1 MLLGAGALGLL
12 LLVPVLT
19 QPTYGVALV
28 GAAAAIW
35 LAKRSIAYPLALAG
49 IPTII
54 EAITGS
60 NPLPKGGVTFIFAAW
75 IGGAVA
81 FAVLRGTHPAAG
93 RALVSAPVLL
103 SFALLGVMLL
113 RLGPSP
119 AQAYGATTVQ
129 LYVADNLVFLLGAV
143 FVGSSKRDLHLFFAI
158 LLAVATGEALLLM
171 LKLLSGGLHMTF
183 EGRFALSTHEY
194 PIYLGRDSADG
205 LIVAIYTVL
214 TATRTWTRMVA
225 VAVLPLL
232 AVGLLAAGSRGP
244 VVACVIGVVVLVAL
258 ISTTERARKRLLLAG
273 GGLLGAMIVVPLIL
287 PGSAIGRALSA
298 IVGGASGLSSNGR
311 AELWSKAFTGFAQ
324 HPLLGLGTGGFSA
337 LNPTLPYPHN
347 ILLEAGVAL
356 GIVGVLLIAGIVFG
370 AGRRIFASW
379 RDALGRDKADAAVL
393 AALFVSALV
402 NALVS
407 GAIQDNKEIWV
418 WGGLGVG
425 MAARMAL
432 LRRSSPTATR
442 SAMITTT
449 PASSA
454 LGG

>member
-1 MLLGAGALGLL
+1 M
-12 LLVPVLT
+12 
-19 QPTYGVALV
+19 
-28 GAAAAIW
+28 
-35 LAKRSIAYPLALAG
+35 
-49 IPTII
+49 
-54 EAITGS
+54 
-60 NPLPKGGVTFIFAAW
+60 FAAW
-75 IGGAVA
+75 IAGAIL
-81 FAVLRGTHPAAG
+81 FALLRAGNPAIG
-93 RALVSAPVLL
+93 RALMSAPVLL
-103 SFALLGVMLL
+103 SFLLLGVMLL

-119 AQAYGATTVQ
+119 AQEYGATTVQ
-129 LYVADNLVFLLGAV
+129 LYVADNLVFLIGAI
-143 FVGSSKRDLHLFFAI
+143 FVGADRGDLHLFFAI
-158 LLAVATGEALLLM
+158 LLCVATGEALLLM
-171 LKLLSGGLHMTF
+171 LKLLGGGLHMTF

-214 TATRTWTRMVA
+214 TATRTWTRMLA

-244 VVACVIGVVVLVAL
+244 VVACLIGVVVLVAL
-258 ISTTERARKRLLLAG
+258 TSTKGRARRRLLLAG

-311 AELWSKAFTGFAQ
+311 AELWSKAFTGFSQ

-356 GIVGVLLIAGIVFG
+356 GIVGVLLILGIVFG
-370 AGRRIFASW
+370 AGRRILACW
-379 RDALGRDKADAAVL
+379 REGQGRDRADAAVL
-393 AALFVSALV
+393 AALFTSAFV

-432 LRRSSPTATR
+432 SRQTRRAR
-442 SAMITTT
+442 AGRA
-449 PASSA
+449 PASASMPSPMTMPASA
-454 LGG
+454 VPRG

>member
-1 MLLGAGALGLL
+1 VLFGAGTLGLL
-12 LLVPVLT
+12 LLAPVLT

-28 GAAAAIW
+28 GALAAIW
-35 LAKRSIAYPLALAG
+35 LAKKSVAYPLALAG

-60 NPLPKGGVTFIFAAW
+60 DPLPKGGVTFIFAAW
-75 IGGAVA
+75 IGTAVA
-81 FAVLRGTHPAAG
+81 FALARGAHPAIG

-119 AQAYGATTVQ
+119 APEYGATTVQ
-129 LYVADNLVFLLGAV
+129 LYVADNLVFLIGAV
-143 FVGSSKRDLHLFFAI
+143 FVGSSRRDLHLFFAI

-214 TATRTWTRMVA
+214 TATRTWTRMLA

-232 AVGLLAAGSRGP
+232 VVGLLAAGSRGP
-244 VVACVIGVVVLVAL
+244 VVACLIGVVVLVAL
-258 ISTTERARKRLLLAG
+258 TSTKGRARQRLLLAG

-311 AELWSKAFTGFAQ
+311 AALWSKAFTGFAQ

-356 GIVGVLLIAGIVFG
+356 GIVGVLLIVGIVFG
-370 AGRRIFASW
+370 AGRRIFSCW
-379 RDALGRDKADAAVL
+379 RDGLGWDRADAAVL

-402 NALVS
+402 NAFVS

-432 LRRSSPTATR
+432 LRQSRPAPSRST
-442 SAMITTT
+442 MM
-449 PASSA
+449 PASTA
-454 LGG
+454 IGG

>member
-1 MLLGAGALGLL
+1 
-12 LLVPVLT
+12 
-19 QPTYGVALV
+19 
-28 GAAAAIW
+28 
-35 LAKRSIAYPLALAG
+35 
-49 IPTII
+49 
-54 EAITGS
+54 
-60 NPLPKGGVTFIFAAW
+60 
-75 IGGAVA
+75 
-81 FAVLRGTHPAAG
+81 
-93 RALVSAPVLL
+93 
-103 SFALLGVMLL
+103 MLL
-113 RLGPSP
+113 RLGSSP
-119 AQAYGATTVQ
+119 AQEYGSTTVQ
-129 LYVADNLVFLLGAV
+129 LYVADNLVFLIGAV
-143 FVGSSKRDLHLFFAI
+143 FVGSSRRDLHLFFAI
-158 LLAVATGEALLLM
+158 LLTVATGEALLLM

-214 TATRTWTRMVA
+214 TATRTWTRMMA

-244 VVACVIGVVVLVAL
+244 VVACLIGVVVLVAL
-258 ISTTERARKRLLLAG
+258 TSTKGRARQRLLLAG

-311 AELWSKAFTGFAQ
+311 AALWAKAFTGFAQ
-324 HPLLGLGTGGFSA
+324 HPFLGLGTGGFYS

-356 GIVGVLLIAGIVFG
+356 GIVGVLLILGIVLG
-370 AGRRIFASW
+370 AGKRIFACW
-379 RDALGRDKADAAVL
+379 REGLGRDRADAAVL
-393 AALFVSALV
+393 AALFVSALI

-432 LRRSSPTATR
+432 LGQSRRGPVGR
-442 SAMITTT
+442 TTT
-449 PASSA
+449 PAPASTA
-454 LGG
+454 IRG

>member
-1 MLLGAGALGLL
+1 LL
-12 LLVPVLT
+12 LPALT
-19 QPTYGVALV
+19 QPVYGVLLV
-28 GAAAAIW
+28 GAVGGIW

-60 NPLPKGGVTFIFAAW
+60 DPLPKGGVTFIFAAW
-75 IGGAVA
+75 IGVGVA
-81 FAVLRGTHPAAG
+81 FAALRGTHPAAG
-93 RALVSAPVLL
+93 RGLMSAPVLL
-103 SFALLGVMLL
+103 SLVLLAVMIL

-119 AQAYGATTVQ
+119 AQEYGSSKVQ

-143 FVGSSKRDLHLFFAI
+143 FVGSSRRDLRLFFAI

-183 EGRFALSTHEY
+183 EGRFALSAHEY

-214 TATRTWTRMVA
+214 TATRTWTRMAA

-244 VVACVIGVVVLVAL
+244 VVACLIGVVVLVAL
-258 ISTTERARKRLLLAG
+258 TSTKGRARKRLLLAG

-298 IVGGASGLSSNGR
+298 IVGGTSGLSTNGR
-311 AELWSKAFTGFAQ
+311 AGLWAKAFTGFAQ

-347 ILLEAGVAL
+347 ILLEAGVEL
-356 GIVGVLLIAGIVFG
+356 GIVGVALIVGIVFG
-370 AGRRIFASW
+370 AGRRIFACW
-379 RDALGRDKADAAVL
+379 RDGLGRDRADAAVL

-425 MAARMAL
+425 MAARMAYVRAGRPMA
-432 LRRSSPTATR
+432 LRSMATPTGAFD
-442 SAMITTT
+442 
-449 PASSA
+449 
-454 LGG
+454 G

>member
-1 MLLGAGALGLL
+1 M
-12 LLVPVLT
+12 LT

-28 GAAAAIW
+28 GVLGAFW
-35 LAKRSIAYPLALAG
+35 LAKKSVAYPLALAG
-49 IPTII
+49 IPTIV

-60 NPLPKGGVTFIFAAW
+60 DPLPKGGVTFIFAAW
-75 IGGAVA
+75 IGAAIA
-81 FAVLRGTHPAAG
+81 FALARGAHPAIG

-103 SFALLGVMLL
+103 SLALLGVMLL

-119 AQAYGATTVQ
+119 APEYGATTVQ
-129 LYVADNLVFLLGAV
+129 LYVADNLVFLIGAV
-143 FVGSSKRDLHLFFAI
+143 FVGSRRGDLHLFFAI

-225 VAVLPLL
+225 AAVLPLL

-244 VVACVIGVVVLVAL
+244 VVACLIGVVVLVAL
-258 ISTTERARKRLLLAG
+258 TSTKGRARQRLLLAG
-273 GGLLGAMIVVPLIL
+273 GGLLGAMILVPLIL

-311 AELWSKAFTGFAQ
+311 AALWSKAFTGFAQ
-324 HPLLGLGTGGFSA
+324 HPLFGLGTGGFSA
-337 LNPTLPYPHN
+337 LNPVLPYPHN

-356 GIVGVLLIAGIVFG
+356 GIVGVLLIVGIVFG
-370 AGRRIFASW
+370 AGRRIFSCW
-379 RDALGRDKADAAVL
+379 RNGLGRDRVDAAVL

-432 LRRSSPTATR
+432 SRRGSPTATR
-442 SAMITTT
+442 SAMIA